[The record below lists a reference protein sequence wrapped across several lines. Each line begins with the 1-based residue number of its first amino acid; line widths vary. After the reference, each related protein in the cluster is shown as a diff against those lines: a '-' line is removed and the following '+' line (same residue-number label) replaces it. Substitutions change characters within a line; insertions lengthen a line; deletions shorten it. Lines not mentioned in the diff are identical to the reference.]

1 MLPEET
7 LDPENWDEMRK
18 LGHQMLDDM
27 FEYLITIRKRPVWQE
42 IPNDIKSSLKT
53 SVPKKGSEIKKIY
66 EEFKKNIL
74 PYPLG
79 NIHPR
84 FWGWVVGTGTPFA
97 VLANLLTSTMNSNPT
112 GGNQIAN
119 YVETQV
125 IDWTKEM
132 IGYHPNASGL
142 LVSGCSMAN
151 LIGLAVA
158 RNIKAGYDVIKKG
171 VRSDEKKLLVYG
183 STELHSSIDKAIQ
196 LLGLGIDSLRKI
208 PVKDDYKIDIGKL
221 RETLEFDTNLGSRP
235 ICIIGSAGTVNTGA
249 VDDLNALANL
259 AQEYDTM
266 FHVDGAFGTWCK
278 LSPKSAHLV
287 DGIEKADSIAF
298 DYHKW
303 MYMQYDVGCVLI
315 RDRGDHYQTFNLA
328 DNHEYMVHLARGIG
342 SGDIWFSDYGVQ
354 MSREDRALKIWMCLK
369 EHGSDKY
376 GRLIEQNIQ
385 QANYLANLVKVQS
398 KLELLAPT
406 TMNIVNF
413 RYNDG
418 QMDNSIL
425 NKLNEEVLLQI
436 QEKGV
441 AAPSSTTLNN
451 KFSIRVAI
459 TNHRSKQEDFDLL
472 ISEVLTT
479 AESIEMN

>member
-18 LGHQMLDDM
+18 LGHQMLDEM
-27 FEYLITIRKRPVWQE
+27 FEYLITIRERPAWQAV
-42 IPNDIKSSLKT
+42 PNDIKNSLKAL
-53 SVPKKGSEIKKIY
+53 VPKKGLEITKIY
-66 EEFKKNIL
+66 DEFKKNIL

-84 FWGWVVGTGTPFA
+84 FWGWVCGTGTPFA
-97 VLANLLTSTMNSNPT
+97 VLAELLTSTMNSNPT
-112 GGNQIAN
+112 GGEQIAN
-119 YVETQV
+119 YIESQV
-125 IDWTKEM
+125 IEWTKEM
-132 IGYHPNASGL
+132 IGYYPNASGL

-171 VRSDEKKLLVYG
+171 IRTDEKKLLVYG
-183 STELHSSIDKAIQ
+183 STEMHSSIDKAIQ
-196 LLGLGIDSLRKI
+196 LLGLGTDSLRKI

-221 RETLEFDTNLGSRP
+221 KETLEFDTNLGSQP

-266 FHVDGAFGTWCK
+266 LHVDGAFGTWCR

-287 DGIEKADSIAF
+287 NGIEKADSIAF

-315 RDRGDHYQTFNLA
+315 RDREDHYQTFNLA
-328 DNHEYMVHLARGIG
+328 DNHDYMVHLTRGTG
-342 SGDIWFSDYGVQ
+342 SGDIWFSEYGIQ
-354 MSREDRALKIWMCLK
+354 MSRQDRALKIWMCIK
-369 EHGSDKY
+369 EHGTDKY

-385 QANYLANLVKVQS
+385 QANYLTNLVKKQNN
-398 KLELLAPT
+398 LELLAPT

-418 QMDNSIL
+418 QMENSTL
-425 NKLNEEVLLQI
+425 NKLNEEVLLQL
-436 QEKGV
+436 QEKGI
-441 AAPSSTTLNN
+441 AAPSSTTLNSN
-451 KFSIRVAI
+451 FSIRVAI

-472 ISEVLTT
+472 ISEIMSIVD
-479 AESIEMN
+479 SIEIK